1 MGKSTVFECLSVAVV
16 VNSLAR
22 HGAATSEQLAA
33 VVAAAP
39 PAFVPASE
47 CFHKKIEMNKT
58 EGFCLP
64 PKIEHILFLVAR
76 GK

>member
-47 CFHKKIEMNKT
+47 CFHKKIEMNRR
-58 EGFCLP
+58 FLP
-64 PKIEHILFLVAR
+64 PPKNRTYFVSSSK
-76 GK
+76 G